1 MCLIELIQKTLLS
14 QPSKTR
20 LPPCLTLH
28 SHVAEVKDGRQQ
40 PADFPGVVVCEGEDL
55 QSRAEVGV
63 LLDVI
68 TSLAPGAVP
77 LVVGSDR

>member
-1 MCLIELIQKTLLS
+1 MCLHELIQKTLLS
-14 QPSKTR
+14 QTSKIR

-28 SHVAEVKDGRQQ
+28 SHIAEVEDGRQQ
-40 PADFPGVVVCEGEDL
+40 SADFPGVVVCEGEDL

-63 LLDVI
+63 LLHVI
-68 TSLAPGAVP
+68 TSLAAGAVP